1 MRVFLTGFMG
11 SGKTTVGSLCADRL
25 GRPLVDTDELVETS
39 AGASVAEIFATAGE
53 ARFRALERRAVA
65 DACASP
71 RPLVIACGG
80 GAVLDVQSR
89 DAIRATGVVVWLQ
102 ASPHALAERVVAA
115 REAGEGAIRPLLE
128 GGAPTAT
135 LERLARTRAAAYEA
149 AAHAVIDAEHGT
161 PAEVA
166 DAVLEEYARCGA

>member
-1 MRVFLTGFMG
+1 MG
-11 SGKTTVGSLCADRL
+11 SGKTTVGSLCAARL
-25 GRPLVDTDELVETS
+25 GRDLVDTDELVEAI
-39 AGASVAEIFATAGE
+39 AGASVAEIFATTGE
-53 ARFRALERRAVA
+53 TRFRVLERRAVA

-80 GAVLDVQSR
+80 GAVLDAQSR
-89 DAIRATGVVVWLQ
+89 NAIRDTGVVVWLQ
-102 ASPHALAERVVAA
+102 ASPHALAERVAVAG
-115 REAGEGAIRPLLE
+115 EAGEGAVRPLLE

-135 LERLARTRAAAYEA
+135 LERLARTRAAAYKA

-161 PAEVA
+161 PTEVA